1 MPSNHIKMDPSNSN
15 SGLKVDLWNV
25 NGLSEEN
32 SKEDFFVKQIHL
44 FDIDFVPETWQR
56 EDCADKMIHSH
67 GFFYQNIYRKI
78 KTENKRIWGD
88 FSLL

>member
-1 MPSNHIKMDPSNSN
+1 MDPSNSN

-44 FDIDFVPETWQR
+44 FDIDFVPET
-56 EDCADKMIHSH
+56 
-67 GFFYQNIYRKI
+67 
-78 KTENKRIWGD
+78 
-88 FSLL
+88 